1 MQLCCNLITLPSC
14 VLSFL
19 SCPKA
24 PSLFVA
30 HAHVGQLDGT
40 VTEQGLR
47 YAGSGQTSSLPCLL
61 SQLLTA
67 SQRCLVPECCCFLK
81 EEQQL
86 ASPHKEGPCSVQT
99 PTGYLLA
106 RFCPLLAHM
115 RFSMVTFS
123 GDWHHSSERHL
134 QTLSSLAPA
143 WAVSQVREMSKGK
156 PGWTRDFPRT

>member
-1 MQLCCNLITLPSC
+1 MQLCCNLITLPLC
-14 VLSFL
+14 GLSFL

-24 PSLFVA
+24 SSLFVA
-30 HAHVGQLDGT
+30 HAHVGWLDGT

-47 YAGSGQTSSLPCLL
+47 CAGSGQTTCLPCLL
-61 SQLLTA
+61 SQLHTA
-67 SQRCLVPECCCFLK
+67 CQRCLVPERGCSQK

-99 PTGYLLA
+99 PRGTSLFDFVLS
-106 RFCPLLAHM
+106 AHM
-115 RFSMVTFS
+115 SFSTVTFS

-134 QTLSSLAPA
+134 PTLLSLAPA